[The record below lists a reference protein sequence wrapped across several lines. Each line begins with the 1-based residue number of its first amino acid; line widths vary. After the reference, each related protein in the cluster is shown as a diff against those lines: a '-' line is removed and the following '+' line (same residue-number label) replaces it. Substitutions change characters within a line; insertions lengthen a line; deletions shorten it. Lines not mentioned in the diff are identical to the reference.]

1 MIPMRNPAWQ
11 HVGLCNFAVIYSADT
26 SNLHR
31 PGEDIV
37 CVTSEGSSTFTQRH
51 TLAGWDLVT
60 DAIDS
65 RAFRRRFEKRAS
77 QAAHTPACARGLENA
92 HVVPVKK
99 VYLLAALSCH
109 KCHGADRCKPAC
121 PFDRLAG
128 RRATGIPRFWD
139 PGPPRRIPT
148 RLQHH
153 PRRDY
158 RVQGRAVPARQLKLV
173 QPAGYPARL
182 GKHGMSRTRVR
193 YLCSELMRVT
203 ARYRDGER
211 KTSRRR
217 VSRERILRRGA
228 SSFLSTDRSSVR
240 DYRVGQFSSLLR
252 NRRSPLHEDV
262 ILAARGSI
270 NNM

>member
-11 HVGLCNFAVIYSADT
+11 HIGLRNFAVIYSADT
-26 SNLHR
+26 SNLYR

-37 CVTSEGSSTFTQRH
+37 CVTGEGSSTFTQRH

-77 QAAHTPACARGLENA
+77 QAAHTPACVRGLENA

-99 VYLLAALSCH
+99 VYTYLQHCRATSVTGQIVAN
-109 KCHGADRCKPAC
+109 
-121 PFDRLAG
+121 RLA
-128 RRATGIPRFWD
+128 RSTGWPVAAQPEFQDFEIQARHD
-139 PGPPRRIPT
+139 VSQPGCNT
-148 RLQHH
+148 RLH

-158 RVQGRAVPARQLKLV
+158 RVQGRAIPARQLKLV
-173 QPAGYPARL
+173 QPAGYPVRL

-228 SSFLSTDRSSVR
+228 FSFLSTDRSSVR

-262 ILAARGSI
+262 ILAAR
-270 NNM
+270 